1 MSTKAKTTKA
11 KTTKAKTTKAKT
23 TKAKTTKA
31 KTTKAK
37 KRARAYSVFTMF
49 SKAVFDHIGLSFSR
63 SADNGKE
70 GASNCDAS
78 CKLWEVCYASRMER
92 IYKSLDSK
100 LRRHFELG
108 PVGVLV
114 RAIADI
120 KPVPIRWARISID
133 GSVPSI
139 ARMNKKTAR
148 AFVRLLRE
156 FIRAV
161 QALGASVHLPVE
173 SLPKARDYREALEG
187 TGVVVRRTD
196 QSDTIEE
203 CLRSNDHRAFVVAKN
218 GIHNGCVTKAEKQAN
233 IEYARECAQKARDAG
248 QTCVDCPAISGSSLC
263 GQCKACASPL
273 VDLVIYAFHG

>member
-1 MSTKAKTTKA
+1 M
-11 KTTKAKTTKAKT
+11 TTKAKTTKAKT

-49 SKAVFDHIGLSFSR
+49 AKAVFDHIGLSFSR
-63 SADNGKE
+63 SADDGQE

-78 CKLWEVCYASRMER
+78 CKLWKVCYASRLER
-92 IYKSLDSK
+92 IYRDLDAK

-108 PVGVLV
+108 PVGVLA
-114 RAIADI
+114 RALADL
-120 KPVPIRWARISID
+120 KPVPIRWARISVD

-139 ARMNKKTAR
+139 ARMNKRTAR

-156 FIRAV
+156 FVRAV

-173 SLPKARDYREALEG
+173 SLPKAREYRKALEG

-203 CLRSNDHRAFVVAKN
+203 CLHSNDHRAFVVAKN
-218 GIHNGCVTKAEKQAN
+218 GIHNGCVTKEEKQQN
-233 IEYARECAQKARDAG
+233 IAFAKECAAKARAAG